1 MNTRRIPIL
10 AATATL
16 ATLLAIHLPMQ
27 AQGIVTATPPPAAAA
42 AGPSAKSFQQLVD
55 HLGTLGYRDVRE
67 IERKSDKLC
76 EVKARD
82 AAGVWVE
89 LVVDARSGEVL
100 KTEIDDDKHR
110 R

>member
-27 AQGIVTATPPPAAAA
+27 AQGIVTAA

>member
-10 AATATL
+10 AATATA
-16 ATLLAIHLPMQ
+16 ATLLAFHLPMQ
-27 AQGIVTATPPPAAAA
+27 AQGIVTAAAPAAAA